1 MAHTQF
7 LAVYDSH
14 LENVLEILII
24 TPQSR
29 CSKFRI
35 SIDSIP
41 IEYNLKKTQVIL
53 ILPFSHVGQFILF
66 YLFFNVFNLL
76 FYLKLFLI
84 SYLIFKFFNIF

>member
-24 TPQSR
+24 RLQSR

-41 IEYNLKKTQVIL
+41 IEYNLKTPKVIL

-66 YLFFNVFNLL
+66 YLFFNIFYLL
-76 FYLKLFLI
+76 FYFLI
-84 SYLIFKFFNIF
+84 F

>member
-41 IEYNLKKTQVIL
+41 IQYN
-53 ILPFSHVGQFILF
+53 
-66 YLFFNVFNLL
+66 
-76 FYLKLFLI
+76 
-84 SYLIFKFFNIF
+84 